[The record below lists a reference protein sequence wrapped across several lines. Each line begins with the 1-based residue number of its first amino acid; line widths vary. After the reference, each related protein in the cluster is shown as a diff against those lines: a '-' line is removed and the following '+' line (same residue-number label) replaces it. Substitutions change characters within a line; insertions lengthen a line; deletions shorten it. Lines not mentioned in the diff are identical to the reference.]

1 LIPDA
6 AISYWHC
13 IQLNPD
19 GAPLGSSWSTRWLGN
34 DDKDNPQF
42 KRERK
47 SDKKETLTDTFY
59 THKKDE

>member
-1 LIPDA
+1 
-6 AISYWHC
+6 
-13 IQLNPD
+13 
-19 GAPLGSSWSTRWLGN
+19 LGSSWSTRWLGK